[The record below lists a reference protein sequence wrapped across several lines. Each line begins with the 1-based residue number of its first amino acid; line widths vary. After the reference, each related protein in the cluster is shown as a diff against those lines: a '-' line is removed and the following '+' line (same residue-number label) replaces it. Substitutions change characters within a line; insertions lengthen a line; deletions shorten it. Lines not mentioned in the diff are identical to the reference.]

1 MSPSKLRPELV
12 ELANRGPLPDH
23 IAVIM
28 DGNGRWAKQRGKNR
42 IHGHKQGV
50 HSVRDV
56 TETCA
61 QLGIKFLT
69 LYTFSTENWN
79 RPALEVDALMHLL
92 IRALR
97 KEAETFRKNNI
108 RLQTIGDVSELPESC
123 QIELAELKK
132 ETAENS
138 RMTLTLALSYS
149 GRWELMEAFKS
160 MGASLLDGKISLED
174 IDEKAL
180 VGHMSSSFLPDPD
193 LLIRTGGETRIS
205 NFLLWQIAYSEL
217 YFSPIFW
224 PDFRQPHLIDA
235 IKDFQDR
242 DRRYGRVQDPI

>member
-1 MSPSKLRPELV
+1 
-12 ELANRGPLPDH
+12 
-23 IAVIM
+23 M

>member
-1 MSPSKLRPELV
+1 
-12 ELANRGPLPDH
+12 
-23 IAVIM
+23 M

-50 HSVRDV
+50 HAVRDV

-79 RPALEVDALMHLL
+79 RPRVEVDALMHLL

-108 RLQTIGDVSELPESC
+108 RLQTIGDVSELPETC

-149 GRWELMEAFKS
+149 GRWEIMEAFKS
-160 MGASLLDGKISLED
+160 LGTSLLNGTISLAD
-174 IDEKAL
+174 INEKVL
-180 VGHMSSSFLPDPD
+180 VDHMSSSFLPDPD

-224 PDFRQPHLIDA
+224 PDFRQGHLLEA

-242 DRRYGRVQDPI
+242 DRRFGRVQDPV